1 MPVIEHFRELWRYR
15 TLIGSLVRRDVA
27 MRYRGSVLGYL
38 WTLLNPLMLLAVYQL
53 VFSQIMRAVSV
64 PHYAVFLF
72 VGLLPW
78 LWLSSSLTNGA
89 LSIANGGSLITRV
102 CMPPQVLPTV
112 VVFSNF
118 ANFLFALPVAV
129 GGAVFA
135 GLMPNAAMLALP
147 LAVLPAMVF
156 LYGLSLLV
164 ATLAVPFRDVQFLV
178 ANLVMVWFFL
188 TPIVYPLDAIPG
200 PWRPLVAA
208 NPATVLVHP
217 FQSIIYERR
226 FPDPTELGI
235 GALWAVAAMI
245 LGVVVFERLRG
256 RLAEEI

>member
-1 MPVIEHFRELWRYR
+1 MLVIEHVRELWRYR

-38 WTLLNPLMLLAVYQL
+38 WTMLNPLLLLAVYNV
-53 VFSQIMRAVSV
+53 VFSQIMRAVSL

-78 LWLSSSLTNGA
+78 LWLSGSLNNGA

-102 CMPPQVLPTV
+102 YIPPQVLPAV
-112 VVFSNF
+112 VVASNF
-118 ANFLFALPVAV
+118 AHFLFALPVAV
-129 GGAVFA
+129 VGAALA
-135 GLMPNAAMLALP
+135 GLTPAAAILALP
-147 LAVLPAMVF
+147 IAIPAVMVF

-164 ATLAVPFRDVQFLV
+164 ATLAVPYRDVQFLV
-178 ANLVMVWFFL
+178 GNLVMMWFFL
-188 TPIVYPLDAIPG
+188 TPIVYPLASIPVT
-200 PWRPLVAA
+200 WRPLVAA
-208 NPATVLVHP
+208 NPATALIHP
-217 FQSIIYERR
+217 FQSILYERR
-226 FPDPTELGI
+226 FPDPAELGI
-235 GALWAVAAMI
+235 GALWAVAAMV